1 MQYMS
6 LLKLYKYHKLRFFS
20 IFLKKTLD
28 KALAMWYTVIVAGE
42 ENKNTENDM
51 EWKLS
56 SAGRASALQ
65 AEGHRF
71 EPYSFHHTVW

>member
-1 MQYMS
+1 MS